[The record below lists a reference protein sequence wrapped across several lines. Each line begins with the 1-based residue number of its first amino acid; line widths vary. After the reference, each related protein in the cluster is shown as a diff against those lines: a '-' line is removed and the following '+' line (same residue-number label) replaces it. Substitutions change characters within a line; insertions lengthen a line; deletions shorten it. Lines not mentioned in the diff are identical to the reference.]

1 MKAFNY
7 GSIQWSLGKVAVFA
21 GLEVLV
27 EVGDASALII
37 GDQWGILGPQLRPRP
52 IHLLNIILF
61 IIILLY

>member
-1 MKAFNY
+1 VKAFNY

-37 GDQWGILGPQLRPRP
+37 GDQ
-52 IHLLNIILF
+52 
-61 IIILLY
+61 

>member
-1 MKAFNY
+1 
-7 GSIQWSLGKVAVFA
+7 LGKVAVFA

-27 EVGDASALII
+27 EVGDASVLII
-37 GDQWGILGPQLRPRP
+37 GDQRGILGQQLRPRP